1 MTDPSVG
8 PPGDSDRSVGQV
20 GDAARARPGDEGRG
34 RAEDDV
40 LSSRT
45 APRTSESARRER
57 PHGMIPRSRRRT
69 KLERGSNRHRRRP
82 RRRPPPRRPPP
93 RRPPQRHQHHHDPR
107 GRTTHGA
114 GADDR
119 HPPGGR
125 GPLPATGTPAEQQ
138 ALIGAALVLAGV
150 AFGVAAGRMA
160 GRRLQQALTA
170 PSAGRQRVGTHHLL
184 IVVLSGRHGS
194 RRRPSV
200 TELLSIPE
208 VPMPSTVSVN
218 PVSRRTRA
226 GPRSAQSRSPGPPS
240 GRCEPSPTP
249 SG

>member
-1 MTDPSVG
+1 MTDPWVG

-40 LSSRT
+40 SSSRT

-69 KLERGSNRHRRRP
+69 KLERGSNRHRRRQ
-82 RRRPPPRRPPP
+82 RRRPPP

-160 GRRLQQALTA
+160 GGRLQQALTA
-170 PSAGRQRVGTHHLL
+170 PSAGRQRVGTAPPPHR
-184 IVVLSGRHGS
+184 G
-194 RRRPSV
+194 
-200 TELLSIPE
+200 
-208 VPMPSTVSVN
+208 
-218 PVSRRTRA
+218 
-226 GPRSAQSRSPGPPS
+226 AQRSPWES
-240 GRCEPSPTP
+240 SATECHESCCQFRRCRCPRP
-249 SG
+249 